1 MVLARDG
8 AYISDVLH
16 PYFGASERDLDA
28 WIGYGRK
35 RGETIRWRVPLSVK
49 NIGETNRLIAVS
61 TPPDGA
67 TETLRIA
74 PLQTWRLTTGLEFR

>member
-1 MVLARDG
+1 MVLARDD

-35 RGETIRWRVPLSVK
+35 RGETIRWNVPLSVK
-49 NIGETNRLIAVS
+49 NIGEANRLMAAS
-61 TPPDGA
+61 
-67 TETLRIA
+67 TLRGGTIDSPRIA
-74 PLQTWRLTTGLEFR
+74 TAQTRMLTTGFVS